1 MTFTFLTRFLKNR
14 RRYNAAMAEL
24 SLLSERDMA
33 DPGICKADFGA
44 IARGDYQRGVA
55 GREE

>member
-1 MTFTFLTRFLKNR
+1 
-14 RRYNAAMAEL
+14 MAEL

-44 IARGDYQRGVA
+44 IARGDYQRGAA